1 MVTLTVETNETAILT
16 VESAETVTLEAETV
30 IAIPGETYTGSY
42 EFTPS
47 DTAQII
53 SIMGM
58 TATQDIT
65 IDPIPSNYG
74 LITWDGATLTVS

>member
-42 EFTPS
+42 EFNPEQLRFDNLGRGNTNC
-47 DTAQII
+47 II
-53 SIMGM
+53 GGFIWHRTS
-58 TATQDIT
+58 
-65 IDPIPSNYG
+65 
-74 LITWDGATLTVS
+74 L